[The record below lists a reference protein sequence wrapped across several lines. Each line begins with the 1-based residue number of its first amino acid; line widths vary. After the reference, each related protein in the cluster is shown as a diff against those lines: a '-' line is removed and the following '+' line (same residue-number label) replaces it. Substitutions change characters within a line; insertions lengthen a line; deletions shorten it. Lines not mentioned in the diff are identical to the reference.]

1 MEQFALSM
9 NELDVGV
16 IFALGL
22 GALIGLA
29 IGFVRSGLFV
39 LSWLGAAMATLFG
52 FPYVKTTARSVV
64 ENEFFADLTGGA
76 VIFVVTLV
84 ILFLF
89 SSLIGG
95 WVRGSRLNAL
105 DRSLGMVCGL
115 GVTAL
120 IIAVAYIAVE
130 KTWAPK
136 EQPPWLLEAR
146 AIPLIRSGAYMLNNA
161 LPKEL
166 RLLNETAIDD
176 AKAKTN
182 EILEKKRLLERLV
195 QPEFE
200 KSDLP
205 DREGYNKKER
215 GGIDRLL
222 QGNK

>member
-29 IGFVRSGLFV
+29 IGFVRGGLFI

-52 FPYVKTTARSVV
+52 FRYVRTTARQLV
-64 ENEFFADLTGGA
+64 ENEFFADLTGGVA
-76 VIFVVTLV
+76 IFVVTLV

-89 SSLIGG
+89 SSMIGG

-115 GVTAL
+115 GTTAL
-120 IIAVAYIAVE
+120 IVAVAYIAVE
-130 KTWAPK
+130 KTWPPK
-136 EQPPWLLEAR
+136 EQPEWLLEAR
-146 AIPLIRSGAYMLNNA
+146 SIPLIRKGAYILNDA

-166 RLLNETAIDD
+166 RLLNEEAIKD
-176 AKAKTN
+176 AKKKTN
-182 EILEKKRLLERLV
+182 EFLEKKRLLERLV
-195 QPEFE
+195 QPEPE
-200 KSDLP
+200 KSDIP
-205 DREGYNKKER
+205 DREGYDKKER
-215 GGIDRLL
+215 RGIDRLL